1 MMKRRQRIGSSTGI
15 SQDIGIGTNTGTTP
29 GASSGSSR
37 VRSTVTGTGSG
48 IRAGTQMALRNGGH
62 AALGRAGLRPAGA
75 SPSPGRARG
84 LGLAATLALGLA
96 LAPPVLAQPEES
108 GASSSDRGG
117 MMERMSEGMSEGMHR
132 AREAL
137 GNTRVP
143 TDPPA
148 KIASAMAAAPA
159 AISDKATVLD
169 FPSAPGRA
177 PVVLRQG
184 RNGWTCFP
192 DNPATPGRDPMC
204 HDREWMKWMQAFLAR
219 EKPVITGVGISYMLQ
234 GGSDASNTDPF
245 AQKPPDG
252 GGWME
257 VGPHIMVVSPTPW
270 DRNMFPAE
278 MGQGGAPWIM
288 FPGTPYEHLM
298 VPVR

>member
-1 MMKRRQRIGSSTGI
+1 MQRN
-15 SQDIGIGTNTGTTP
+15 DERKCDRVNP
-29 GASSGSSR
+29 G
-37 VRSTVTGTGSG
+37 VD
-48 IRAGTQMALRNGGH
+48 RAAKSEGPGVPAWPWPW
-62 AALGRAGLRPAGA
+62 RAGLAG
-75 SPSPGRARG
+75 
-84 LGLAATLALGLA
+84 LVLALGLA
-96 LAPPVLAQPEES
+96 PLAQAQSATSADATTGAGSATRPGSDS
-108 GASSSDRGG
+108 GTAGSDRASGG
-117 MMERMSEGMSEGMHR
+117 MVERMSEGMSEGMHR

-143 TDPPA
+143 TDTPS

-159 AISDKATVLD
+159 AISARAAVLD
-169 FPSAPGRA
+169 FPAAPGRA
-177 PVVLRQG
+177 PAVLREG
-184 RNGWTCFP
+184 RNGWSCFP
-192 DNPATPGRDPMC
+192 DNPATPAKDPMC
-204 HDREWMKWMQAFLAR
+204 HDREWMKWMQAYLAR

-245 AQKPPDG
+245 AQKPPGG

-270 DRNMFPAE
+270 DRKMFPVE